1 MSDRVGYY
9 EVIKVAADEKEFI
22 EKNTI
27 YRGKKLCEKV
37 RPILAQLQIPLVFS
51 WKTAIDFYSNC
62 LIVEQNR
69 ENYSEIAL

>member
-51 WKTAIDFYSNC
+51 
-62 LIVEQNR
+62 
-69 ENYSEIAL
+69 